1 MITYALLLLLLKIS
15 NSAAEKVV
23 VGNVSNSFIDAGIV
37 PDLIKLAP
45 KDLLRVS
52 DGNILWVQLNCS
64 TSLTPRY
71 DILKMSPFNSAT
83 F

>member
-15 NSAAEKVV
+15 NSASEKVV

-52 DGNILWVQLNCS
+52 DGEIL
-64 TSLTPRY
+64 
-71 DILKMSPFNSAT
+71 
-83 F
+83 